1 MSRKKSCN
9 HCPRKD
15 CPALDGREPGRRRRG
30 FRGQGSES
38 PGFPPAGERDPQ
50 FPREIDLPDEL
61 RQIALADSPKTGE
74 HHHNLPLEIDIPEGA
89 RRIVLAGNPNTGKS
103 VFFNALTGL
112 YVDVSNY
119 PGTTLEISH
128 ALLGD
133 DVLID
138 TPGVYGISSFNDE
151 ERIAR
156 DIILSADLVVNV
168 VNAVHLERDLFL
180 TQQIIDTGVPVVVA
194 VNMVDEAERHGLSID
209 FGRLSELLGVPVVPT
224 VAVKGKGF
232 DEVRAE
238 MKKARPG
245 HLTPGLEPLLQSTL
259 NRLGNQG
266 DALLVL
272 EGDAAVA
279 ARHLVEP
286 GGERETIYK
295 LRRRHVNEIVGSVV
309 KESRKSSAF
318 GTMLGRWMIRPL
330 TGIPILF
337 LALFVMYEVVGVF
350 IAGTVVDYLEGD
362 IMGGYYEPFIT
373 GLVGRFT
380 AEDGV
385 LGTILVGE
393 FGVLTMTVIYVLG
406 LLLPLVT
413 GFYFFLALFEDS
425 GYLPRIATMADRA
438 LTGIGL
444 NGRAVIPF
452 ILGFG
457 CVTMATIVTR
467 ILGSDRERRIAIFL
481 LALTIPCSGQIA
493 VVGGILAALGG
504 VYVLVYVLAVF
515 TVFVVFGTLLHTL
528 LPGQS
533 THLMID
539 LPPLRVPRLGNVLKK
554 TWNKAYGFL
563 KEVIP
568 IFALGAM
575 LISTFE
581 LTGILRLLQ
590 NLLAPVTVGWLNLP
604 AETATA
610 FIMGIIRRD
619 FGATGLLSME
629 LTALQML
636 VALITIT
643 LFIPCIASVL
653 IIFKERSKG
662 EAAMLWAATWVIAF
676 VVGGIIGR
684 LGGAFGLDG
693 YGGAFFTAGTFA
705 AGGLAVV
712 LLARRF
718 LRPGKVNLESA

>member
-1 MSRKKSCN
+1 M
-9 HCPRKD
+9 
-15 CPALDGREPGRRRRG
+15 LDGREPGRRRGGG
-30 FRGQGSES
+30 FGRKDRPVGLS
-38 PGFPPAGERDPQ
+38 PAGERDPGR
-50 FPREIDLPDEL
+50 PHEVELPEGL
-61 RQIALADSPKTGE
+61 RDIALADRPHTDE

-128 ALLGD
+128 APLGD

-180 TQQIIDTGVPVVVA
+180 TQQIIDTGVPVIVA
-194 VNMVDEAERHGLSID
+194 VNMVDEAEKAGLTID
-209 FGRLSELLGVPVVPT
+209 FARLSEMLGVPMVPT
-224 VAVKGKGF
+224 VAVKGKGL
-232 DEVRAE
+232 DEVRTKVAQ
-238 MKKARPG
+238 ARPG
-245 HLTPGLEPLLQSTL
+245 RLTPGLEPLLQSTL
-259 NRLGNQG
+259 NRLGDQG

-286 GGERETIYK
+286 GDERENIYRM
-295 LRRRHVNEIVGSVV
+295 RRRHVNEIVGAVV
-309 KESRKSSAF
+309 KENRRASTF
-318 GTMLGRWMIRPL
+318 GTILGRWMIRPL
-330 TGIPILF
+330 TGIPILL

-373 GLVGRFT
+373 GLVGRF
-380 AEDGV
+380 AGEDTV

-406 LLLPLVT
+406 LLFPLVT

-425 GYLPRIATMADRA
+425 GYLPRIATMTDRA

-467 ILGSDRERRIAIFL
+467 ILGSDRERKIAIFL

-493 VVGGILAALGG
+493 VIAGLLAGLGG
-504 VYVLVYVLAVF
+504 VYMLVYVLTIF
-515 TVFVVFGTLLHTL
+515 TVFVIAGTLLHTL

-539 LPPLRVPRLGNVLKK
+539 LPPLRIPRMGNVLKK

-568 IFALGAM
+568 IFALGAL
-575 LISTFE
+575 LISTFQ
-581 LTGILRLLQ
+581 LTGILRFLQ

-604 AETATA
+604 PETATA

-684 LGGAFGLDG
+684 LGGTFGLDG
-693 YGGAFFTAGTFA
+693 YSGAFFTTAAFA

-712 LLARRF
+712 FLARKFMRSSSVT
-718 LRPGKVNLESA
+718 LKSA